1 MKNLFLVFTI
11 SAISLTILSF
21 TIKNNSKALSS
32 NTDVTVYEVPADV
45 QEIID
50 NSCYGCHNTDSKSTK
65 SKMKLNFDDMSNLK
79 QGKLVGKLHR
89 IYNAVNDVD
98 MPPKNFIDKYP
109 DKKLSASDTETLK
122 SWANNLMN
130 KNGGL

>member
-98 MPPKNFIDKYP
+98 MPPKKFIDKYP
-109 DKKLSASDTETLK
+109 DKELSASDTETLK

>member
-1 MKNLFLVFTI
+1 MKNLFLVITI

-21 TIKNNSKALSS
+21 TIKNNSKVLSG
-32 NTDVTVYEVPADV
+32 NTDVTIYEVPADV

-50 NSCYGCHNTDSKSTK
+50 NSCYGCHNTDSESTK

-98 MPPKNFIDKYP
+98 MPPKKFIDKYP
-109 DKKLSASDTETLK
+109 DKELSASDTETLK

>member
-1 MKNLFLVFTI
+1 MKNLFLVITI

-98 MPPKNFIDKYP
+98 MPPKKFIDKYP
-109 DKKLSASDTETLK
+109 DKELSASDTETLK

>member
-65 SKMKLNFDDMSNLK
+65 SKMKLNFDDLPGLK
-79 QGKLVGKLHR
+79 VSKQISKLMNISKVVKKGK
-89 IYNAVNDVD
+89 
-98 MPPKNFIDKYP
+98 MPLQKYIDKYP
-109 DKKLSASDTETLK
+109 DKKLTNDQAVILS
-122 SWANNLMN
+122 SWALNTAEKLA
-130 KNGGL
+130 GE

>member
-98 MPPKNFIDKYP
+98 MPPKKFIDKYP
-109 DKKLSASDTETLK
+109 DKELSASDTETLK
-122 SWANNLMN
+122 SWANDLMN

>member
-1 MKNLFLVFTI
+1 MKNLFLVITI

-21 TIKNNSKALSS
+21 TIKNNSKVLSG
-32 NTDVTVYEVPADV
+32 NTDVTIYEVPADV

-50 NSCYGCHNTDSKSTK
+50 NSCYGCHNTDSESTK
-65 SKMKLNFDDMSNLK
+65 SKMKLNFDDLSNLK

-89 IYNAVNDVD
+89 IYNAVNEGD
-98 MPPKNFIDKYP
+98 MPLKKFIEKYP
-109 DKKLSASDTETLK
+109 DKKLSDSDTEKLK
-122 SWANNLMN
+122 SWANDLMN

>member
-21 TIKNNSKALSS
+21 TIKNNSKVLSG

-50 NSCYGCHNTDSKSTK
+50 NSCYGCHNTDSESTK

-89 IYNAVNDVD
+89 IYNAVNDGD
-98 MPPKNFIDKYP
+98 MPLKKFIDKYP
-109 DKKLSASDTETLK
+109 DKKLSDSDTEKLK
-122 SWANNLMN
+122 SWANDLMN